1 MIDKY
6 AYAHN
11 RIRKLARQLKKAEL
25 LNDAVGAS
33 ASSLYTYPLAPLAAA
48 GGYIH
53 GIAADAPTVKD
64 IKKMDN
70 QPGTSFLPGVGFS
83 RMLRRE
89 KALRSLL
96 KDDPDSFDYPVSD
109 AVGAWTHPIAYT
121 LGGGLAGAGLGGI
134 IGGGEGA
141 AVGSLI
147 GAGAGAATS
156 GIGSLIGAYTGWGT
170 KKRTLEQQ
178 AEAENKKYNLLLN
191 TLVPGRAVY
200 NRARRLN
207 TSQLL
212 SEMSEDDINKEV
224 ARIKKQRG
232 VK

>member
-6 AYAHN
+6 AYTHN

-25 LNDAVGAS
+25 LNDAVGAG
-33 ASSLYTYPLAPLAAA
+33 ASTLYTYPIAPITALA
-48 GGYIH
+48 GHIH
-53 GIAADAPTVKD
+53 GMAADAPSVSD
-64 IKKMDN
+64 IKKLDN

-83 RMLRRE
+83 RMQRRS
-89 KALRSLL
+89 KALRKLL
-96 KDDPDSFDYPVSD
+96 KDDPDSYDLPVSD
-109 AVGAWTHPIAYT
+109 VIGTWTNPIAYT
-121 LGGGLAGAGLGGI
+121 LGGGLAGAGLGGVL
-134 IGGGEGA
+134 GGGEGA
-141 AVGSLI
+141 LVGAGL
-147 GAGAGAATS
+147 GAGAGAITS
-156 GIGSLIGAYTGWGT
+156 GLGGVIGEYMGWGT

-178 AEAENKKYNLLLN
+178 AEAENRKYNLLLN
-191 TLVPGRAVY
+191 TLVPGRALY